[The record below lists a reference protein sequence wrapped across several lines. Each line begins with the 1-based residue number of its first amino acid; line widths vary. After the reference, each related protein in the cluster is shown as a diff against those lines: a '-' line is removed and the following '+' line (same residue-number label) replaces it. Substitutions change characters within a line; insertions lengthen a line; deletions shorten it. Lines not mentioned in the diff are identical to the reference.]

1 MTVSATPRVR
11 PRRFGLPPTTPL
23 ARGHLTVLIALVL
36 LSIGAWTLTIHQ
48 AQTMDMPMGV
58 VARGAMPDMDPRP
71 APAGMDDMG
80 GMAMDEAGAMAA
92 TGMAGAGW
100 SLAALIGF
108 VVAWAVMMA
117 AMMFPAAAPMI
128 LLFRTVATQRRVS
141 GRGFVPTWVFVVGY
155 LLVWTAVGVLTWV
168 VVQGLSD
175 LAGRL
180 GAAERATWGPLALGA
195 VLVVAGLYQ
204 LTPLKRVCLEHCR
217 SPFAFIMQHWRDG
230 YGGTLRMGVVHG
242 AYCLGCCW
250 ALFAVLVAAGVMS
263 LAWMLLLTLVIFAE
277 KVLPL
282 GRRVSQA
289 VGVVFLVLGVLVAS
303 GATGLPWTA

>member
-1 MTVSATPRVR
+1 MRVSATLRVR
-11 PRRFGLPPTTPL
+11 PRRFRLLPTTPL
-23 ARGHLTVLIALVL
+23 ERGHFAVLIALVL
-36 LSIGAWTLTIHQ
+36 LSIGAWTLTIRQ
-48 AQTMDMPMGV
+48 AQTMEMPMGV
-58 VARGAMPDMDPRP
+58 VARGAMPDVAPRP

-80 GMAMDEAGAMAA
+80 GMVMDEAGAVASA
-92 TGMAGAGW
+92 GMAGAGW
-100 SLAALIGF
+100 SLAAFIAF

-128 LLFRTVATQRRVS
+128 LLFRTVATQRRTS
-141 GRGFVPTWVFVVGY
+141 GRAFVPTWVFVVGY

-230 YGGTLRMGVVHG
+230 YGGALRMGVVHG
-242 AYCLGCCW
+242 LYCLGCCW
-250 ALFAVLVAAGVMS
+250 ALFGVLVAAGVMS
-263 LAWMLLLTLVIFAE
+263 LAWMLVLTLVIFAE

-289 VGVVFLVLGVLVAS
+289 VGMVFLVLGLLVAS
-303 GATGLPWTA
+303 